1 MYSYGQLLASL
12 NESDSYFPLYKQPNL
27 YLFFVNL
34 IKALANNAPL
44 VLLDADL
51 NEAEIEGLNVAE
63 INAPKAITSAMFKDM
78 GVVVDAVK
86 RSTSERQ
93 DNLRRWPIASKRLQ
107 ERFAWATNIQVRCGR
122 MPTIQHTW
130 RACKCSFKPL

>member
-86 RSTSERQ
+86 RSTSEITIFTSGTTGQPKKVAHSVQTLTR
-93 DNLRRWPIASKRLQ
+93 AVRL
-107 ERFAWATNIQVRCGR
+107 GD
-122 MPTIQHTW
+122 
-130 RACKCSFKPL
+130 K